1 MIRSLRRSLS
11 ASFCG
16 ALLVGGIA
24 SDAFGQD
31 GKLISA
37 VSVTPRDEDVKRL
50 EKGQPDIRA
59 ILDRVEIKS
68 IAYLSDEL
76 KVRGYLV
83 TPKTGERRFY
93 GAALVLPLG
102 SDEQRTTAAGSHIRA
117 ERSGPGCPT
126 ARSADRLDAGR
137 SA

>member
-1 MIRSLRRSLS
+1 MIRCLRQSIS
-11 ASFCG
+11 ASFCV
-16 ALLVGGIA
+16 ALLVGVTA
-24 SDAFGQD
+24 SDALGQD

-37 VSVTPRDEDVKRL
+37 FVVTPRDDDVKRL

-83 TPKTGERRFY
+83 TRRK
-93 GAALVLPLG
+93 
-102 SDEQRTTAAGSHIRA
+102 
-117 ERSGPGCPT
+117 
-126 ARSADRLDAGR
+126 GR
-137 SA
+137 GFPA